1 MKRKLSILSMIAD
14 HSIGKVFLIL
24 LAVPVLNGI
33 YFLDQVGNRYRPAYR
48 ILDNPTVF
56 GFFVLS
62 LVAMTFVLCA
72 ALRDRGGRQNYFLHR
87 LEISPRSVFWN
98 HTFYNALCYFLLFAM
113 ESMTLLGVAFWNSLL
128 FPESFTHQGLML
140 ECYMSSMIHIFF
152 PLSDVLNWVVLLA
165 LVTGFGICTA
175 AMSAMNR
182 RGKRSITPLLMIGT
196 ATLYGH
202 LQLESH
208 ALSLDGKVI
217 AICCCVILSL
227 TALWGSIRREVIE
240 DA

>member
-1 MKRKLSILSMIAD
+1 MKRKLSILSMIAG
-14 HSIGKVFLIL
+14 HSMGKVFWIL

-33 YFLDQVGNRYRPAYR
+33 FFLDQVGDRYRPVYR
-48 ILDNPTVF
+48 ILDTPTVF
-56 GFFVLS
+56 GIFILS
-62 LVAMTFVLCA
+62 LTAMTLVLCA
-72 ALRDRGGRQNYFLHR
+72 ALRDKGGRQNYFLHR
-87 LEISPRSVFWN
+87 LTNSPRAVFLN
-98 HTFYNALCYFLLFAM
+98 HALYNTLCYFLLFTV
-113 ESMTLLGVAFWNSLL
+113 ESMTLLGIAFSSSLL
-128 FPESFTHQGLML
+128 FPESFNQQWLML

-165 LVTGFGICTA
+165 LIAGFGICTA

-182 RGKRSITPLLMIGT
+182 RGKRSITPLLMLGT
-196 ATLYGH
+196 AALYGH
-202 LQLESH
+202 LQLETH

-227 TALWGSIRREVIE
+227 TALWGSIRREVME